1 MSALLALDTVTLLRT
16 ALRDEEYEWLKQSA
30 SVSQLWYAA
39 RLLVTRL
46 EDSFLPGG
54 TPDAGQQPDAHT
66 KERWRCRYLS
76 ALRRFRQAGIRI
88 AQNHEAGAAAHISVR
103 TEWDSYI
110 AALAPFL
117 AYSMSEIDPAGS
129 NKVGI
134 QAHSCM

>member
-1 MSALLALDTVTLLRT
+1 MPVSSRMLILRNGGDVDT
-16 ALRDEEYEWLKQSA
+16 
-30 SVSQLWYAA
+30 
-39 RLLVTRL
+39 
-46 EDSFLPGG
+46 F
-54 TPDAGQQPDAHT
+54 
-66 KERWRCRYLS
+66 LS

-88 AQNHEAGAAAHISVR
+88 AQNHEAGAAAYISVR